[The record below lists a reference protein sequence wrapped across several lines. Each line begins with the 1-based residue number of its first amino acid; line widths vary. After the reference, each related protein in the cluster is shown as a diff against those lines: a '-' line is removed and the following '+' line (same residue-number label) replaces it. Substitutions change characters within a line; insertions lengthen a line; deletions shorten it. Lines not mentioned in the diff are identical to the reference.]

1 MNTNA
6 RVYLEKLVGRLT
18 LGRAIRSIRQ
28 GEEESQIDFAKRL
41 GVSKQYLCDLEHDRK
56 IVSAKKAKQ
65 FANILG
71 YPVEQFIALAIQ
83 DSLEHD
89 GIHMLVEVKAA

>member
-1 MNTNA
+1 MNINA
-6 RVYLEKLVGRLT
+6 KDYLEHLVGRMS
-18 LGRAIRSIRQ
+18 LGKAIRSIRY

-41 GVSKQYLCDLEHDRK
+41 GISKQYLCDLEHDRK
-56 IVSAKKAKQ
+56 VVSAKKAKQ
-65 FANILG
+65 FADNLG
-71 YPVEQFIALAIQ
+71 YSAEQFIALALQ

>member
-6 RVYLEKLVGRLT
+6 REYLEKSVGRLT
-18 LGRAIRSIRQ
+18 LGKAIRSIRQ
-28 GEEESQIDFAKRL
+28 GEGTSQVEFAKQL
-41 GVSKQYLCDLEHDRK
+41 GVSKQFLCDLEHDRK

-65 FANILG
+65 FAENLG
-71 YPVEQFIALAIQ
+71 YSTEQFIALALQ

-89 GIHMLVEVKAA
+89 GFHMIVDVKAA